1 MEAAATKAPATKRRT
16 TPKRAP
22 RRKPDQIAVTC
33 TGAGPHEDL
42 TGATGVLT
50 LDYRDDRPIT
60 ATFDPSD
67 ASIENAIIP
76 IYGFLR
82 GDREIVVQSDSARWR
97 FTTTVLS
104 LAE

>member
-1 MEAAATKAPATKRRT
+1 MEASAKKRRSTAKRPPSSTKRE
-16 TPKRAP
+16 PE
-22 RRKPDQIAVTC
+22 QIAVTC
-33 TGAGPHEDL
+33 TDAGPHEDL
-42 TGATGVLT
+42 TGTSGVLT

-67 ASIENAIIP
+67 TSIENAIIP

-97 FTTTVLS
+97 FSTMILS